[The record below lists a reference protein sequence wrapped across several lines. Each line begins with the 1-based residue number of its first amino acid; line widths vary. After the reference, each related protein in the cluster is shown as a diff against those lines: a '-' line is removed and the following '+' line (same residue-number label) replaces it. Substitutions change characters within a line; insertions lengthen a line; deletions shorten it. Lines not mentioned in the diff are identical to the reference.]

1 MRPPFPKTP
10 VPSKPSS
17 RQVGNRITPKAVAH
31 QILRRSRSTAPVAI
45 LLGTGF
51 SEVAEAVEVEWE
63 SPYSKLS
70 GFSVGRVPGHEGR
83 LLLGRIEGIP
93 VWVLSG
99 RAHFYEGFPLS
110 SVTFP
115 IRVLAALGVTD
126 LLLTNAAGGI
136 RRTFRP
142 GDFMVLS
149 DHINFLG
156 ENPLRGPSPR
166 GLPRFVDLCEVYDAR
181 LRRHLVRAARSV
193 GARAHEGIYLAV
205 GGPSFE
211 TPAEIRAFARWG
223 ADAVGMS
230 TVPEAIVAR
239 QLGLRVAALSAI
251 TNVAAGR
258 DGTGKPLSHEEVLKS
273 ANARSRIARNV
284 VSRFLRD
291 AFKSSRVTAKRA
303 VPIPS

>member
-1 MRPPFPKTP
+1 MRLPFPN
-10 VPSKPSS
+10 VSAPSKSLPT
-17 RQVGNRITPKAVAH
+17 RVGGQVNPDKVAH
-31 QILRRSRSTAPVAI
+31 QIRRRSRSTASVAI
-45 LLGTGF
+45 ILGTGF
-51 SEVAEAVEVEWE
+51 SNVAEAVEVRWE
-63 SPYSKLS
+63 SRYSRLS

-83 LLLGRIEGIP
+83 LLLGRIGGVP

-99 RAHFYEGFPLS
+99 RAHYYEGFPLS

-115 IRVLAALGVTD
+115 VRVLAALGVTD

-142 GDFMVLS
+142 GDFMALY

-156 ENPLRGPSPR
+156 ENPLRGPVPK
-166 GLPRFVDLCEVYDAR
+166 GLPRFVDLCEVYDPR
-181 LRRHLVRAARSV
+181 LRRHLVRAARSA
-193 GARAHEGIYLAV
+193 GARCHEGVYVAV
-205 GGPSFE
+205 SGPSFE
-211 TPAEIRAFARWG
+211 TPAEIRAFATLG

-258 DGTGKPLSHEEVLKS
+258 DGTSTTLSHEDVLKS
-273 ANARSRIARNV
+273 AQARSGIACNLV
-284 VSRFLRD
+284 CGFLQT
-291 AFKSSRVTAKRA
+291 AFK
-303 VPIPS
+303 PL

>member
-1 MRPPFPKTP
+1 MRLPFPKMS
-10 VPSKPSS
+10 VPSKS
-17 RQVGNRITPKAVAH
+17 RAWQAANRITPTVAAE
-31 QILRRSRSTAPVAI
+31 QIRRRSRSSAPVALI
-45 LLGTGF
+45 LGTGF
-51 SEVAEAVEVEWE
+51 SEVAEAIEVEWE
-63 SPYSKLS
+63 SSYSKLS

-83 LLLGRIEGIP
+83 LLLGRIEGVP

-99 RAHFYEGFPLS
+99 RAHYYEGFPLS

-115 IRVLAALGVTD
+115 VRVLAELGVTD
-126 LLLTNAAGGI
+126 LVLTNAAGGI

-156 ENPLRGPSPR
+156 ENPLRGPLAS
-166 GLPRFVDLCEVYDAR
+166 GLPRFVDLSEVYDPR

-193 GARAHEGIYLAV
+193 GARVHEGVYLAV
-205 GGPSFE
+205 SGPSFE
-211 TPAEIRAFARWG
+211 TPAEIRAFATWG

-239 QLGLRVAALSAI
+239 QLGLRVAAMSAI

-258 DGTGKPLSHEEVLKS
+258 DGTATPLSHEEVLKS
-273 ANARSRIARNV
+273 AKARSGIARNL
-284 VSRFLRD
+284 VSRFVRD
-291 AFKSSRVTAKRA
+291 AFKSR
-303 VPIPS
+303 